1 MLRPVINS
9 HKQRGAALVVGLVMM
24 MVLTILAIST
34 MRTSTLE
41 VVMAANT
48 QYRETAFQ
56 LSQAGLRD
64 TVERV
69 RNGTLAPGWAGPYN
83 GNMGAGDQY
92 SVTASLLLL
101 GALPPAGFPQDGTVL
116 ADYYEIRSTGLTTA
130 RNAKSVQV
138 QGFWVNTSVPGP
150 VVTPTYWFEEES
162 V

>member
-1 MLRPVINS
+1 VLRPVINS
-9 HKQRGAALVVGLVMM
+9 HQQRGTVLVVGLIMM

-64 TVERV
+64 TLERV
-69 RNGTLAPGWAGPYN
+69 RNGTLAPGLGFN
-83 GNMGAGDQY
+83 GNMGAADQY
-92 SVTASLLLL
+92 IVTTTLVLP

-130 RNAKSVQV
+130 RNARSVQV
-138 QGFWVNTSVPGP
+138 QGFWINTSVPGP
-150 VVTPTYWFEEES
+150 IATPTYWFEEES